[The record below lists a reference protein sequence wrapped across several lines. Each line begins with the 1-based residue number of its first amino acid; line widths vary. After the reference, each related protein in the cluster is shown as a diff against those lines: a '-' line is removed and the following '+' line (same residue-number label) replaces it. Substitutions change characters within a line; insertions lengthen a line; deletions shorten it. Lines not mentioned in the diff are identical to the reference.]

1 MREGPLAISSTS
13 ASAVRGRWAVA
24 TMFLV
29 NGFMV
34 GSWAPQIPLV
44 LKRLDISES
53 TLGLLILCFGIGALV
68 SMPWCGWL
76 MGRYGQQPVLRTVG
90 LLQGVGML
98 LVVASSSV
106 STTAVSMFVFGALI
120 GCTDVAMNSATI
132 TVEQKLRRAVMS
144 SMHGFWS
151 LGGFVGGAIG
161 GLALLTLGPLA
172 HAAAV
177 AVVAVAASAAAL
189 PFILRNDLTNET
201 GDATKRGIRLPNSPV
216 AYVLGLMALILFV
229 GEGAVLD
236 WAALFMTQERGAD
249 VATAG
254 LAYAFFAGAMAI
266 MRFAGDAVRN
276 RFGAVNT
283 LRVSSLIAAV
293 GMLAAALITDP
304 VLVIVAFAISGLGF
318 ANTVPV
324 VFSAAGNLPGVSSN
338 AGMSVVTTMGYS
350 GILLAPSAIGFV
362 AEKSGFVPVFLGL
375 AALVIVVFFLAGL
388 TAPAD
393 GARDQPAA

>member
-1 MREGPLAISSTS
+1 
-13 ASAVRGRWAVA
+13 
-24 TMFLV
+24 MFLV